1 MSTMMTTWEKV
12 LEYATSPLQ
21 GTLSRR
27 QRKGVKIQIN
37 EGRIFENATFFIGEG
52 FVRVTEKAASEQINT
67 YFDWAGIA
75 SIRTFSAV
83 EE

>member
-21 GTLSRR
+21 GTLSRK

-37 EGRIFENATFFIGEG
+37 EGRVFENATLFIGES
-52 FVRVTEKAASEQINT
+52 FVRVTEKISTEQINS
-67 YFDWAGIA
+67 YYDWSGIS
-75 SIRTFSAV
+75 SIRTFSTV